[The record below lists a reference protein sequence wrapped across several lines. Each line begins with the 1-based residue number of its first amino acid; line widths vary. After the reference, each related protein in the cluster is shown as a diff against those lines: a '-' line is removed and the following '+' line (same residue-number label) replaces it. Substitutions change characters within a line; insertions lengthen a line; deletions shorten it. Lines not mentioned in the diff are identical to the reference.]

1 MSRYEDNLA
10 GFYKFFAQALI
21 RHGYITKKR
30 DGETF
35 AFLKP
40 FEYGHFIFSFSV
52 HEDTGL
58 IRVSPPQASFD
69 AVEKILQEIDYP
81 DKLQFCISSGTFMGE
96 LSEAMAKLQKR
107 MEASPT
113 VESAA
118 LLGLETFR
126 YIEQELESFEEE
138 YSTPSNIIEELEYR
152 DFWAMAFNGS
162 PPEAIFRGLIFYQ
175 LTSPELLPD
184 KLHQSDRVF
193 ESRELVA
200 DDAWRISYQ
209 VLKEKLPRWK
219 AYSTDVSAH
228 SFTVPSRFHSA
239 FSLKAIWA
247 YLKKLYS
254 NEVKAI

>member
-81 DKLQFCISSGTFMGE
+81 DKLQFSISSGTFMGE

-138 YSTPSNIIEELEYR
+138 YSTPATLLKNWSIEISGQWLS
-152 DFWAMAFNGS
+152 MV
-162 PPEAIFRGLIFYQ
+162 
-175 LTSPELLPD
+175 
-184 KLHQSDRVF
+184 LHQ
-193 ESRELVA
+193 
-200 DDAWRISYQ
+200 
-209 VLKEKLPRWK
+209 
-219 AYSTDVSAH
+219 
-228 SFTVPSRFHSA
+228 
-239 FSLKAIWA
+239 
-247 YLKKLYS
+247 KLYS
-254 NEVKAI
+254 EV

>member
-10 GFYKFFAQALI
+10 GFYKFFAQALV
-21 RHGYITKKR
+21 RHGYTTKKR

-40 FEYGHFIFSFSV
+40 FEYRHFIFSFIAY
-52 HEDTGL
+52 EDTGL
-58 IRVSPPQASFD
+58 IRVSPPQVSFD
-69 AVEKILQEIDYP
+69 AVEKVMQEIDYP
-81 DKLQFCISSGTFMGE
+81 DKPQSSISLGTFMGE

-113 VESAA
+113 VESAS

-138 YSTPSNIIEELEYR
+138 YSIPSNIIEELEYR

-175 LTSPELLPD
+175 LTSPELLPE
-184 KLHQSDRVF
+184 KLHQSDQIF
-193 ESRELVA
+193 ESRELVP

-209 VLKEKLPRWK
+209 VLK
-219 AYSTDVSAH
+219 
-228 SFTVPSRFHSA
+228 
-239 FSLKAIWA
+239 
-247 YLKKLYS
+247 KKLLTLES
-254 NEVKAI
+254 L

>member
-1 MSRYEDNLA
+1 MLVLPLIALVNNMDKNL
-10 GFYKFFAQALI
+10 YKACLLMLLAL
-21 RHGYITKKR
+21 GSLSACR
-30 DGETF
+30 DTMNE
-35 AFLKP
+35 LKD
-40 FEYGHFIFSFSV
+40 ESV
-52 HEDTGL
+52 
-58 IRVSPPQASFD
+58 VK
-69 AVEKILQEIDYP
+69 EKQNYSDLD
-81 DKLQFCISSGTFMGE
+81 
-96 LSEAMAKLQKR
+96 
-107 MEASPT
+107 
-113 VESAA
+113 
-118 LLGLETFR
+118 R

-138 YSTPSNIIEELEYR
+138 YSIPGNIIEELEYR

>member
-1 MSRYEDNLA
+1 MSKYEDNLA

-21 RHGYITKKR
+21 RHGYTTKKR

-40 FEYGHFIFSFSV
+40 FEYGHFIFSFIAY
-52 HEDTGL
+52 EDTGL
-58 IRVSPPQASFD
+58 IRVSPPQVSFD
-69 AVEKILQEIDYP
+69 AVEKVMQEIDYP
-81 DKLQFCISSGTFMGE
+81 DKPQSSISLGTFMGE
-96 LSEAMAKLQKR
+96 LSEAMPKLQKR

-113 VESAA
+113 VESAS

-138 YSTPSNIIEELEYR
+138 YSIPSNIIEELVYR

-175 LTSPELLPD
+175 LASPELLPE
-184 KLHQSDRVF
+184 KLHQSDQIF
-193 ESRELVA
+193 ESRELVP

-209 VLKEKLPRWK
+209 VLK
-219 AYSTDVSAH
+219 
-228 SFTVPSRFHSA
+228 
-239 FSLKAIWA
+239 
-247 YLKKLYS
+247 KKLLTLES
-254 NEVKAI
+254 L

>member
-10 GFYKFFAQALI
+10 GFYKFFAQALV
-21 RHGYITKKR
+21 RHGYTTKKR

-40 FEYGHFIFSFSV
+40 FEYGHFIFSFIAY
-52 HEDTGL
+52 EDTGL
-58 IRVSPPQASFD
+58 IRVSPPQVSFD
-69 AVEKILQEIDYP
+69 AVEKVMQEIDYP
-81 DKLQFCISSGTFMGE
+81 DKPQSSISLGTFMGE

-113 VESAA
+113 VESAS

-184 KLHQSDRVF
+184 KLRQSDQIF
-193 ESRELVA
+193 ESRELVP

-209 VLKEKLPRWK
+209 GLKEKLL
-219 AYSTDVSAH
+219 T
-228 SFTVPSRFHSA
+228 
-239 FSLKAIWA
+239 LEI
-247 YLKKLYS
+247 L
-254 NEVKAI
+254 

>member
-21 RHGYITKKR
+21 RHGYTTKER

-58 IRVSPPQASFD
+58 IRVSPPQVSFD
-69 AVEKILQEIDYP
+69 AVEKIMQEIDYP
-81 DKLQFCISSGTFMGE
+81 DKLQFSISSGTFMGE

-113 VESAA
+113 VESAS

-184 KLHQSDRVF
+184 KLHQSDQIF
-193 ESRELVA
+193 ESRELVP

-219 AYSTDVSAH
+219 AYSTDVSAG

-239 FSLKAIWA
+239 FSLKAIWE
-247 YLKKLYS
+247 YLKSYIGMK
-254 NEVKAI
+254 

>member
-1 MSRYEDNLA
+1 MSKYEDNLA

-21 RHGYITKKR
+21 RHGYTTKKR

-40 FEYGHFIFSFSV
+40 FEYGHFIFSFIAY
-52 HEDTGL
+52 EDTGL
-58 IRVSPPQASFD
+58 IRVRPPQVSFD
-69 AVEKILQEIDYP
+69 AVEKVMQEIDYP
-81 DKLQFCISSGTFMGE
+81 DKPQSSISLGTFMGE
-96 LSEAMAKLQKR
+96 LSEAMAKLQKQ

-113 VESAA
+113 VESAS

-138 YSTPSNIIEELEYR
+138 YSIPSNIIEELEYR

-175 LTSPELLPD
+175 LASPELLPE
-184 KLHQSDRVF
+184 KLHQSNQIF
-193 ESRELVA
+193 ESRELVP

-209 VLKEKLPRWK
+209 VLK
-219 AYSTDVSAH
+219 
-228 SFTVPSRFHSA
+228 
-239 FSLKAIWA
+239 
-247 YLKKLYS
+247 KKLLTLES
-254 NEVKAI
+254 L

>member
-21 RHGYITKKR
+21 RHGYTTKKR

-58 IRVSPPQASFD
+58 IRVRPPQVSFD

-81 DKLQFCISSGTFMGE
+81 DKLQFSISLGTFMGE
-96 LSEAMAKLQKR
+96 LSEAMDKHQKR

-113 VESAA
+113 VESAS

-138 YSTPSNIIEELEYR
+138 YSIPGNIIEELEYR

-162 PPEAIFRGLIFYQ
+162 PPEAMFRGLIFYQ
-175 LTSPELLPD
+175 LASPELLPD
-184 KLHQSDRVF
+184 KLHQSDQIF
-193 ESRELVA
+193 ESRELVP
-200 DDAWRISYQ
+200 DDAWRISYR

-239 FSLKAIWA
+239 FSLKAIWE
-247 YLKKLYS
+247 YIKIY
-254 NEVKAI
+254 IGMR

>member
-21 RHGYITKKR
+21 RHGYTTKKR

-40 FEYGHFIFSFSV
+40 FEYGHFIFSFIAY
-52 HEDTGL
+52 EDTGL
-58 IRVSPPQASFD
+58 IRVSPPQVSFD
-69 AVEKILQEIDYP
+69 TVEKVMQEIDYP
-81 DKLQFCISSGTFMGE
+81 DKPQSSISLGTFMGE
-96 LSEAMAKLQKR
+96 LSEAIAKLQKR

-113 VESAA
+113 VESAS

-138 YSTPSNIIEELEYR
+138 YSIPSNIIEELEYR
-152 DFWAMAFNGS
+152 DFWVMAFNGS

-175 LTSPELLPD
+175 LASPELLPE
-184 KLHQSDRVF
+184 KLHQSDQIF
-193 ESRELVA
+193 ESRELVP

-209 VLKEKLPRWK
+209 GLKEKLL
-219 AYSTDVSAH
+219 T
-228 SFTVPSRFHSA
+228 
-239 FSLKAIWA
+239 LEI
-247 YLKKLYS
+247 L
-254 NEVKAI
+254 

>member
-1 MSRYEDNLA
+1 MSKYEDNLA

-21 RHGYITKKR
+21 RHGYTTKKR

-40 FEYGHFIFSFSV
+40 FEYGHFIFSFIAY
-52 HEDTGL
+52 EDTGL
-58 IRVSPPQASFD
+58 IRVSPPQVSFD
-69 AVEKILQEIDYP
+69 AVEKVMQEIDYP
-81 DKLQFCISSGTFMGE
+81 DKPQSSISLGTFMGE
-96 LSEAMAKLQKR
+96 LSEAMPKLQKR

-113 VESAA
+113 VESAS

-138 YSTPSNIIEELEYR
+138 YSIPSNIIEELEYR

-175 LTSPELLPD
+175 LASPELLPE
-184 KLHQSDRVF
+184 KLHQSDQIF
-193 ESRELVA
+193 ESRELVP

-209 VLKEKLPRWK
+209 VLK
-219 AYSTDVSAH
+219 
-228 SFTVPSRFHSA
+228 
-239 FSLKAIWA
+239 
-247 YLKKLYS
+247 KKLLTLES
-254 NEVKAI
+254 L

>member
-1 MSRYEDNLA
+1 MSKYEDNLA

-21 RHGYITKKR
+21 RHGYTTKKR

-40 FEYGHFIFSFSV
+40 FEYGHFIFSFIAY
-52 HEDTGL
+52 EDTGL
-58 IRVSPPQASFD
+58 IRVSPPQVSFD
-69 AVEKILQEIDYP
+69 AVEKVMQEIDYP
-81 DKLQFCISSGTFMGE
+81 DKPQSSISLGTFMGE
-96 LSEAMAKLQKR
+96 LSEAIAKLQKR

-113 VESAA
+113 VESAS

-138 YSTPSNIIEELEYR
+138 YSIPSNIIEELEYR

-175 LTSPELLPD
+175 LASPELLPD
-184 KLHQSDRVF
+184 KLHQSDQIF
-193 ESRELVA
+193 ESRELVP

-209 VLKEKLPRWK
+209 VLK
-219 AYSTDVSAH
+219 
-228 SFTVPSRFHSA
+228 
-239 FSLKAIWA
+239 
-247 YLKKLYS
+247 KKLLTLES
-254 NEVKAI
+254 L

>member
-1 MSRYEDNLA
+1 MSKYEDNLA

-21 RHGYITKKR
+21 RHGYTTKKR

-40 FEYGHFIFSFSV
+40 FEYGHFIFSFIAY
-52 HEDTGL
+52 EDIGL
-58 IRVSPPQASFD
+58 IRVSPPQVSFD
-69 AVEKILQEIDYP
+69 AVEKVMQEIDYP
-81 DKLQFCISSGTFMGE
+81 DKPQSSISLGTFMGE
-96 LSEAMAKLQKR
+96 LSEAIAKFQKR

-113 VESAA
+113 VESAS

-138 YSTPSNIIEELEYR
+138 YSIPSNIIEELEYR

-175 LTSPELLPD
+175 LASPELLPE
-184 KLHQSDRVF
+184 KLHQSDQIF
-193 ESRELVA
+193 ESRELVP

-209 VLKEKLPRWK
+209 VLK
-219 AYSTDVSAH
+219 
-228 SFTVPSRFHSA
+228 
-239 FSLKAIWA
+239 
-247 YLKKLYS
+247 KKLLTLES
-254 NEVKAI
+254 L

>member
-1 MSRYEDNLA
+1 MSKYEDNLA

-21 RHGYITKKR
+21 RHGYTTKKR

-40 FEYGHFIFSFSV
+40 FEYGHFIFSFITY
-52 HEDTGL
+52 EDTGL
-58 IRVSPPQASFD
+58 IRVSPPQVSFD
-69 AVEKILQEIDYP
+69 AVEKVMQEIDYP
-81 DKLQFCISSGTFMGE
+81 DKPQSSISLGTFMGE

-113 VESAA
+113 VESAS

-138 YSTPSNIIEELEYR
+138 YSIPSNIIEELEYR
-152 DFWAMAFNGS
+152 YFWAMAFNGS

-175 LTSPELLPD
+175 LASPELLPE
-184 KLHQSDRVF
+184 KLHQSNQIF
-193 ESRELVA
+193 ESRELVP

-209 VLKEKLPRWK
+209 VLK
-219 AYSTDVSAH
+219 
-228 SFTVPSRFHSA
+228 
-239 FSLKAIWA
+239 
-247 YLKKLYS
+247 KKLLTLES
-254 NEVKAI
+254 L

>member
-1 MSRYEDNLA
+1 MSKYEDNLA

-21 RHGYITKKR
+21 RHGYTTKKR

-40 FEYGHFIFSFSV
+40 FEYGHFIFSFIAY
-52 HEDTGL
+52 EDTGL
-58 IRVSPPQASFD
+58 IRVSPPQVSFD
-69 AVEKILQEIDYP
+69 AVEKVMQEIDYP
-81 DKLQFCISSGTFMGE
+81 DKPQSSISLGTFMGE
-96 LSEAMAKLQKR
+96 LSEAMAKLQKQ

-113 VESAA
+113 VESAS

-138 YSTPSNIIEELEYR
+138 YSIPSNIIEELEYR

-175 LTSPELLPD
+175 LASPELLPE
-184 KLHQSDRVF
+184 KLHQSNQIF
-193 ESRELVA
+193 ESRELVP

-209 VLKEKLPRWK
+209 VLK
-219 AYSTDVSAH
+219 
-228 SFTVPSRFHSA
+228 
-239 FSLKAIWA
+239 
-247 YLKKLYS
+247 KKLLTLES
-254 NEVKAI
+254 L

>member
-1 MSRYEDNLA
+1 MSKYEDNLA

-21 RHGYITKKR
+21 RHGYTTKKR

-40 FEYGHFIFSFSV
+40 FEYGHFIFSFIAY
-52 HEDTGL
+52 EDTGL
-58 IRVSPPQASFD
+58 IRVSPPQVSFD
-69 AVEKILQEIDYP
+69 ALEKVMQEIDYP
-81 DKLQFCISSGTFMGE
+81 DKPQSSISLGTFMGE
-96 LSEAMAKLQKR
+96 LSEAMAKLQKQ

-113 VESAA
+113 VESAS

-138 YSTPSNIIEELEYR
+138 YSIPSNIIEELEYR

-175 LTSPELLPD
+175 LASPELLPE
-184 KLHQSDRVF
+184 KLHQSDQIF
-193 ESRELVA
+193 ESRELVP

-209 VLKEKLPRWK
+209 VLK
-219 AYSTDVSAH
+219 
-228 SFTVPSRFHSA
+228 
-239 FSLKAIWA
+239 
-247 YLKKLYS
+247 KKLLTLES
-254 NEVKAI
+254 L

>member
-1 MSRYEDNLA
+1 MSKYKDNLA

-21 RHGYITKKR
+21 RHGYTTKKR

-40 FEYGHFIFSFSV
+40 FEYGHFIFSFITY
-52 HEDTGL
+52 EDTGL
-58 IRVSPPQASFD
+58 IRVSPPQVSFD
-69 AVEKILQEIDYP
+69 AVEKVMQEIDYP
-81 DKLQFCISSGTFMGE
+81 DKPQSSISLGTFMGE

-113 VESAA
+113 VESAS

-138 YSTPSNIIEELEYR
+138 YSIPSNIIEELEYR

-175 LTSPELLPD
+175 LASPELLPE
-184 KLHQSDRVF
+184 KLHQSNQIF
-193 ESRELVA
+193 ESRELVP

-209 VLKEKLPRWK
+209 VLK
-219 AYSTDVSAH
+219 
-228 SFTVPSRFHSA
+228 
-239 FSLKAIWA
+239 
-247 YLKKLYS
+247 KKLLTLES
-254 NEVKAI
+254 L